1 MRGRRNRP
9 TAWTLTDRPTAR
21 GLVGTVPAH
30 ERRMPPRTCLGGIR
44 SVVLV
49 AARNTP
55 EGARRSGV
63 SGYTRSPA
71 CSGCSVVKRLS
82 CVTCPGSS
90 SSSDDTPSSFMV
102 RVISDVRIWMVRSTP
117 SRPPAMRP

>member
-1 MRGRRNRP
+1 MRGPRNRP
-9 TAWTLTDRPTAR
+9 TASTLRDRPEACA
-21 GLVGTVPAH
+21 GAVPAH

-44 SVVLV
+44 WVVLV

-55 EGARRSGV
+55 EGARRNGV
-63 SGYTRSPA
+63 SRYTRSPA

-90 SSSDDTPSSFMV
+90 SSSDDTPSNFMV
-102 RVISDVRIWMVRSTP
+102 RVISEVRIWMVRSTP